1 MKANKSTSKT
11 KLIVQNKWR
20 ILSRRW
26 KVSWIIGFPLF
37 IIIRLFGS
45 NLWRWVLQWT
55 NGPEWVNDLIKVLI
69 WIPKLAF
76 TIAIQHQ
83 TFAYISQKIITN
95 VVRCIICFSSPKSSC
110 PQERERETEIA
121 NASKPNASYIF
132 EGVWGYVGRSIY
144 LIRSEGFIVWVG
156 GREGE
161 SLSNMGHHRHIIAK
175 FILFLTKV
183 VLHKSKYKII

>member
-110 PQERERETEIA
+110 PQERERQRSQMPQNLMHPI
-121 NASKPNASYIF
+121 YLRVF
-132 EGVWGYVGRSIY
+132 EDMWADQFIWFEAKVLLCGWVGRKVSLYPI
-144 LIRSEGFIVWVG
+144 WVIIDT
-156 GREGE
+156 
-161 SLSNMGHHRHIIAK
+161 LSQN
-175 FILFLTKV
+175 LF
-183 VLHKSKYKII
+183 YF